1 MSVHKRHAISIRKLN
16 SPQYLTVILRMQEV
30 PGTNWAGYYDHGF
43 SAASPKKSLDY
54 LNYDAPASKFTNDSI
69 FQC

>member
-1 MSVHKRHAISIRKLN
+1 MSTGVMSVISIRKLN

-43 SAASPKKSLDY
+43 SAAAQRK
-54 LNYDAPASKFTNDSI
+54 AWIT
-69 FQC
+69 